1 MFVGDFRFQDFK
13 RLNTGSALAKTVIH
27 NADDVEYILPPNDVI
42 DIINV

>member
-13 RLNTGSALAKTVIH
+13 RLNIESALAKTVIH
-27 NADDVEYILPPNDVI
+27 NSDGVEYILPPNDVI